1 MKKVYISILSIF
13 LLGIAF
19 GTVTYAWLEISNVNT
34 IEEMGVTA
42 SLGDDLQVSLDGE
55 TYFNEITSEMLREL
69 FGRIQL
75 TDVTSQDGIHFET
88 GGLRRDDK
96 IVVNR
101 DYLSFPIWFRTDLA
115 QRSIYLVNNTNHLST
130 YEDPVAGTYVVS
142 RGIAWEAPIDFT
154 YAPNDE
160 VKAKEVRTYYA
171 SNAIRM
177 AFIEEIDE
185 TNPLDDRDESEL
197 IRFIYDPSENEE
209 RGFYKQYG
217 ALNYYIKRVGS
228 MQSVPI
234 EIPNTSYRLSRI
246 ASGPP
251 MALDNES
258 QVLNLVRT
266 DMINERGRYFYQGK
280 LTINVWVEGWDADA
294 FDSIIRDRVK
304 IQFEF
309 RALMPAEE
317 QD

>member
-160 VKAKEVRTYYA
+160 
-171 SNAIRM
+171 
-177 AFIEEIDE
+177 
-185 TNPLDDRDESEL
+185 
-197 IRFIYDPSENEE
+197 
-209 RGFYKQYG
+209 
-217 ALNYYIKRVGS
+217 
-228 MQSVPI
+228 
-234 EIPNTSYRLSRI
+234 
-246 ASGPP
+246 
-251 MALDNES
+251 
-258 QVLNLVRT
+258 
-266 DMINERGRYFYQGK
+266 
-280 LTINVWVEGWDADA
+280 
-294 FDSIIRDRVK
+294 
-304 IQFEF
+304 
-309 RALMPAEE
+309 
-317 QD
+317 